1 MITNGKKVQTK
12 LYASYFFVLHRTG
25 GYKMNKIKEEVLDVN
40 GVNLHLVPSKKY
52 KTINIVAKFKAP
64 LMRDTITK
72 RALLPYVLRQ
82 GTKSYPNRSE
92 LQAKLDDLYGAVL
105 SIDAAKKGDNHIISV
120 RMEVANQKF
129 IPNESSILDDAIT
142 LLTEVMFHPNVKEN
156 AFDPSVFNREI
167 ETLKQ
172 KMSAII
178 DDKMSYANMR
188 LIDEMCEGEAYQLHV
203 HGYEEDLSSIT
214 PENLYDYYQKLISE
228 DELDVYVLGDF
239 ERETM
244 EKKITASMQRSQQN
258 NPVTQQPNSPSTRK
272 QEKPKVVIEK
282 QDIQQAKL
290 HLGFRTH
297 CTFQDDDYFALQ
309 VFNGIFGG
317 FPSSKL
323 FINVRE
329 KNSLA
334 YYAASRFESHKG
346 LLLVFSGI
354 APVDYEKAKEIIE
367 LQLTAMKNGDF
378 SDEEL
383 QETKELIVNQL
394 LETMDHPQGIIE
406 LLYQQVLADT
416 KTSPEQLIANI
427 KQVTKQNVTQVANKI
442 EEDTV
447 YLLTSKGGP
456 SDE

>member
-1 MITNGKKVQTK
+1 
-12 LYASYFFVLHRTG
+12 
-25 GYKMNKIKEEVLDVN
+25 MNKIEEEVLHAN

-72 RALLPYVLRQ
+72 RALLPYLLRQ
-82 GTKSYPNRSE
+82 GTKSYPSRSE
-92 LQAKLDDLYGAVL
+92 MQAKLDDLYGAVL
-105 SIDAAKKGDNHIISV
+105 SIDGAKKGDNHIISV
-120 RMEVANQKF
+120 RMEMANQKF
-129 IPNESSILDDAIT
+129 IPNESSILDDAIA
-142 LLTEVMFHPNVKEN
+142 LLTEVMLHPNVKEN
-156 AFDPSVFNREI
+156 AFDPTVFNREI

-172 KMSAII
+172 KMGAII

-214 PENLYDYYQKLISE
+214 PENLYDYYQKLILE

-244 EKKITASMQRSQQN
+244 ENKIMTSLQRNQQN
-258 NPVTQQPNSPSTRK
+258 TSITQPDSPSMKK
-272 QEKPKVVIEK
+272 QEKPKIVIEE

-354 APVDYEKAKEIIE
+354 APADYEKAKEIIE
-367 LQLTAMKNGDF
+367 LQVAAMKNGDF

-406 LLYQQVLADT
+406 LLYQQVLAET
-416 KTSPEQLIANI
+416 KTSPEQLIAHI
-427 KQVTKQNVTQVANKI
+427 KQVTKEDVIQVANKI

-447 YLLTSKGGP
+447 YLLTSKGGS